1 MAAQIVS
8 LAESARSSGEARC
21 DATGNGLTLHKLA
34 QEERA
39 PRWQRRPDTRRGE
52 ILDGAVLAFGKN
64 GYKRATLADVAEHAG
79 VSAGTV
85 SHYFGS
91 KARLFE
97 EVIAERLMPYVEA
110 EEASLAGHQGPM
122 RRLLD
127 QLLRRLWDRA
137 WEPGIL
143 DLMRVVKVES
153 AEFPESG
160 RLLCQQLGERWR
172 RIFGEILSVGMK
184 GGEFRR
190 MDVDVAARVISYAL
204 VGVAE
209 KVSAFRSYDARMPE
223 REAMWA
229 AVREMVERFVLVDPS
244 RAGRQGDHG

>member
-1 MAAQIVS
+1 MPNVIDEV
-8 LAESARSSGEARC
+8 RP
-21 DATGNGLTLHKLA
+21 
-34 QEERA
+34 
-39 PRWQRRPDTRRGE
+39 PRWQRRPDTRRTE

-79 VSAGTV
+79 VCAGTV

-97 EVIAERLMPYVEA
+97 DVIAERLMPLVEA
-110 EEASLAGHQGPM
+110 EEASLASHHGPM
-122 RRLLD
+122 RDLLD

-160 RLLCQQLGERWR
+160 RFLCQQLGERWR
-172 RIFGEILSVGMK
+172 RIFGRILGAGMAD
-184 GGEFRR
+184 GEFRP
-190 MDVDVAARVISYAL
+190 MDVDVAARTISYAL
-204 VGVAE
+204 IGVAE
-209 KVSAFRSYDARMPE
+209 KVSAFRAYDARMPE
-223 REAMWA
+223 REAMWQ
-229 AVREMVERFVLVDPS
+229 AVREMVDRFVLVDAP
-244 RAGRQGDHG
+244 RAPRQGEAE